1 MPKLTDD
8 ELGTLLRETFTSKEA
23 LVDHLPETTKRRS
36 PVPALL
42 AAAAVVVVLAGVL
55 YGVQRVDRPDPAP
68 PVATAASSE
77 KGEIWGVAVATVVRK
92 FQPAGER
99 WTAVKVFGQAAAMNA
114 SDPPEVLQPGVTFT
128 TLDKREIERAVT
140 PIAPVVVWTSA
151 ISPETCAPGTVPSVV
166 VDPIVGK
173 GDRRE
178 VRVLFMLGCGG
189 NTHSGTYTLEKV
201 DGAWKVTAGTGDLC
215 GDVRSPSASPRAGC

>member
-8 ELGTLLRETFTSKEA
+8 ELGTLLRETFADKEA
-23 LVDHLPETTKRRS
+23 LVDQLPEATKRRS

-68 PVATAASSE
+68 PVATAATSE
-77 KGEIWGVAVATVVRK
+77 KGEIWGAAVATVVRK

-99 WTAVKVFGQAAAMNA
+99 WTAVKVFGQVAAVTA
-114 SDPPEVLQPGVTFT
+114 SDPPKVLQPGVTFT
-128 TLDKREIERAVT
+128 TLDKREIERAVA
-140 PIAPVVVWTSA
+140 PIAPVVWNSS

-166 VDPIVGK
+166 LDPIVGK

-189 NTHSGTYTLEKV
+189 NSHSGIYTLEKI
-201 DGAWKVTAGTGDLC
+201 DRAWKVTAGTGDLC
-215 GDVRSPSASPRAGC
+215 GDVRSNSASPRAGC